1 MLCETFTPE
10 NANSFQEFLCLGAVL
25 TISRSLTT
33 ALVIEPRDYKTRER
47 EVTLIHMPCEG
58 LKVVTEP
65 AFPSLVFLNEFHE
78 LYP

>member
-33 ALVIEPRDYKTRER
+33 ALVIEPRDSQILLFATDLEFNLPY
-47 EVTLIHMPCEG
+47 
-58 LKVVTEP
+58 VV
-65 AFPSLVFLNEFHE
+65 ARACF
-78 LYP
+78 